1 MPLELK
7 VVIAI
12 PVYNHTKTLRDVV
25 KRALEVHGQVLVV
38 DDGSTDGGVDT
49 LETLPAQI
57 LRHPENRGKG
67 AAILTAARKAGL
79 LGMSHIVTMDAD
91 GQHDPADFLSFLP
104 LIKKHPHA
112 IVVGKRIF
120 KGPDVPKGRRFH
132 RGISNFW
139 FRIQTGRSIGDT
151 QSGFRAY
158 PVIVFEKLKL
168 SEKRFAFE
176 IEILVKA
183 AWAGLELLDLD
194 IPVYYPPARDRV
206 SHFRLFMDN
215 LHLTHL
221 NTRLT
226 IRSMIPWPHPKIGPV
241 EGTGEKITLFH
252 PLRSLRTLMT
262 GDNSPAR
269 LGAAGALGVFLGAL
283 PLIAFHTVAILFTA
297 GFLRLNKIG
306 AVAASQLCM
315 PPLVPALC
323 IEVGYFMRHGRFLTE
338 ISLETL
344 GYQALERIYEWLIG
358 SLLLA
363 PALAALV
370 GGLVYV
376 MASFVKWEKGTR
388 K

>member
-1 MPLELK
+1 M
-7 VVIAI
+7 
-12 PVYNHTKTLRDVV
+12 
-25 KRALEVHGQVLVV
+25 V
-38 DDGSTDGGVDT
+38 DDGSTDEGAKVLQGLGV
-49 LETLPAQI
+49 QI
-57 LRHPENRGKG
+57 LSHPKSRGKG
-67 AAILTAARKAGL
+67 VAIMTAAHKAGL
-79 LGMSHIVTMDAD
+79 LGMTHMVTMDAD
-91 GQHDPADFLSFLP
+91 RQHDPADFLSFLP
-104 LIKKHPHA
+104 LIRKHPHA

-120 KGPDVPKGRRFH
+120 KGPDVPKGRHFH

-139 FRIQTGRSIGDT
+139 FRVQTGRSIGDT

-158 PVIVFEKLKL
+158 PVKILEKLKL

-183 AWAGLELLDLD
+183 AWAGVELLDLD

-206 SHFRLFMDN
+206 SHFRLFVDN
-215 LHLTHL
+215 LRLTYL

-226 IRSMIPWPHPKIGPV
+226 FRSMIPWPHTKIGPV
-241 EGTGEKITLFH
+241 EGAGDKITLFH

-269 LGAAGALGVFLGAL
+269 LGAAGALGVFLGTL

-297 GFLRLNKIG
+297 GFLRLNKIA

-323 IEVGYFMRHGRFLTE
+323 IELGYFVRHGRFLTE

-344 GYQALERIYEWLIG
+344 GHQALERIYEWLIG

-363 PALAALV
+363 PALAGVV
-370 GGLVYV
+370 GG
-376 MASFVKWEKGTR
+376 W
-388 K
+388 